1 MLSGRL
7 HYSTPMPQLPLL
19 RLKPKEG
26 RRVRAGAPWVFS
38 NELKLDAAAKAL
50 QPGSLVR
57 LEGDDGKPLGV
68 GYFNPQS
75 LIAVRLFDCPADTV
89 VDQKFLE
96 ARLTRALA
104 LRKSLY
110 DKPFYRLVH
119 AEADGLPGLTI
130 DRFDSTLV
138 VQITTAGMEK
148 LLDPLT
154 AAIQK
159 ILKPES
165 IVLRADTPVRALEGL
180 ESYTRTIGADAPHHI
195 AVEENGARYFA
206 DLAGGQKT
214 GWYYDQRDNRAF
226 LAQLA
231 RGKTMLDAYCYTGG
245 FAICAARAGAKEV
258 SGIDSSGPALQLG
271 QDAAAANNAGKIVR
285 FVKADVFEELE
296 RLSAKE
302 ERFDVVAADPP
313 PFVKSRKDLE
323 AGAKAYRKLA
333 RLAASVTA
341 PNGILFLASCSHN
354 IPLERFASEC
364 AIGIQRTGRRASL
377 IRQAGAGPDHPVH
390 PFLPETAYL
399 KALVYALD

>member
-1 MLSGRL
+1 
-7 HYSTPMPQLPLL
+7 MPQPPLL

-38 NELKLDAAAKAL
+38 NELALDAAAKAL
-50 QPGSLVR
+50 QPGSPVR

-68 GYFNPQS
+68 GYFNQQS
-75 LIAVRLFDCPADTV
+75 LIAVRLFDCPAETI

-96 ARLTRALA
+96 TRLARALA
-104 LRKSLY
+104 LRAALY
-110 DKPFYRLVH
+110 DRPFYRLVH
-119 AEADGLPGLTI
+119 AEGDGLPGLTI

-154 AAIQK
+154 AALQK
-159 ILKPES
+159 LLKPEC

-180 ESYTRTIGADAPHHI
+180 ESYTRTIGAEAPHHI

-226 LAQLA
+226 LAPLA
-231 RGKTMLDAYCYTGG
+231 KGKSMLDAYCYSGG
-245 FAICAARAGAKEV
+245 FSIPAARAGAKEV
-258 SGIDSSGPALQLG
+258 SSVDSSAPALALA
-271 QDAAAANNAGKIVR
+271 QDAATANGVDKVCHFI
-285 FVKADVFEELE
+285 KSDVFEELE
-296 RLSAKE
+296 RLSAKA

-354 IPLERFASEC
+354 IPLERFAQEC
-364 AIGIQRTGRRASL
+364 AIGIQRSGRRASL
-377 IRQAGAGPDHPVH
+377 IRSASASPDHPAH

-399 KALVYALD
+399 KALVYGLD